1 MAVRGA
7 FAVALLAALAAPAEP
22 PIRGSGGRW
31 EREVKG
37 TISTAGAERL
47 KLLSPGRL
55 TVRPAT
61 GRENVIAYTWVSRIR
76 AANEAAA
83 REQFAQSRVH
93 SSLGNGWC
101 VVTVHAGSTLIQSD
115 LSVVVP
121 AGLRQYAFEL
131 AGGSLSVRGL
141 NGDVVAATGAG
152 AVDMDEIRGSVAA
165 RTGGGAMT
173 FGRIDG
179 ALRCLSGGGSIRV
192 TRAGGEAV
200 LESAGGEIWLQEA
213 GAGVRVSTAG
223 NIHIGR
229 SGGAVAAHTAGGL
242 IEVDSAEGVVTAETA
257 GGPIVIGRAQ
267 GVRAE
272 SANGGIRMNQ
282 VTGVIRAST
291 ASGNIFLGLGADRAL
306 GNSFLSS
313 GRGDITVTVPPKA
326 ALTVKALNESGSW
339 YSRIV
344 SDFPEVRAHAQSGM
358 GPRRAVLAEGA
369 INGGGPS
376 LMLSVSNGAVYL
388 KRAK

>member
-7 FAVALLAALAAPAEP
+7 CAVALLAAFAAAAEP

-37 TISTAGAERL
+37 TISAAGAGRL
-47 KLLSPGRL
+47 KLISPGRL
-55 TVRPAT
+55 NVRPSS
-61 GRENVIAYTWVSRIR
+61 GRGDEIAYTWTSRIA
-76 AANEAAA
+76 AANESAA
-83 REQFAQSRVH
+83 RAQFAQSRVH
-93 SSLGNGWC
+93 ASYGNGWC
-101 VVTVHAGSTLIQSD
+101 VVVAHTGGDLIQSD
-115 LSVVVP
+115 LTVAVP
-121 AGLRQYAFEL
+121 AGLRQYVFEL
-131 AGGSLSVRGL
+131 NGGSFSARGL
-141 NGDVVAATGAG
+141 NGEVWATTNAG
-152 AVDMDEIRGSVAA
+152 GIDMDEIRGNVTA

-173 FGRIDG
+173 FGKIGG

-192 TRAGGEAV
+192 GQAGGEVV
-200 LESAGGEIWLQEA
+200 LESAGGEVWLQEA
-213 GAGVRVSTAG
+213 GGAVRVSTAG

-229 SGGAVAAHTAGGL
+229 SGGDVSAHTGGGL

-257 GGPIVIGRAQ
+257 GGPIVIGRAR

-282 VTGVIRAST
+282 ITGVIRAST
-291 ASGNIFLGLGADRAL
+291 ASGNIYLGLGMDRPL

-313 GRGDITVTVPPKA
+313 GRGDITVAVPARA

-344 SDFPEVRAHAQSGM
+344 SEFPEVRAETPTGGGA
-358 GPRRAVLAEGA
+358 RRAVLAEGA

-376 LMLSVSNGAVYL
+376 LMLSVGNGSVYL
-388 KRAK
+388 RRAK